1 MTPPDDGPERVA
13 SPPTVR
19 QGSPETAVQG
29 GGGTVSP
36 PTFVQHG
43 DTAGSPRTAVQG
55 EGGGAAEGGEAL
67 RGAAQFPPELLAEYE
82 PLGERGRG
90 TEGVVWE
97 ARRRSDDETVA
108 VKVHWAE
115 RPIDLDLL
123 RHLKQNGYDR
133 HAPRLG
139 GFGKVTTPY
148 GTVGWVEME
157 YFTTS
162 LEDVIAAEGA
172 GGPMPDDRVRALLA
186 ALAEALEYWRDP
198 VDRIPID
205 FKPDNLMFRRA
216 ADGSEQIV
224 VTDFGGVARATVTGM
239 NGQVIAAPGYT
250 APEGVIGLRRPESP
264 WWSLGEIVYLMLTG
278 ATHHANDITKRG
290 VRETF
295 VLDVEMPL
303 DGVTDRRW
311 RSLLAGL
318 FTRHY
323 DDRWGSAK
331 VRAWLAGENPDVIRP
346 TSLPGHGTR
355 RATNPITF
363 RGAPYDNPRS
373 LAEAMAE
380 DSEEAARWLLA
391 RGNDFAKWLL
401 EDVGNPL
408 VDLRTL
414 GAVSPDT
421 APLLVLD
428 FVVTYAPDVVPTLY
442 GVRLDAEGLAA
453 HADTDDTVHARLF
466 GSDALR
472 IAARRPCGHAG
483 CDHQGRPEDRC
494 AVLLRVADDVPMIMR
509 LVEDR
514 VASLRAEVRA
524 GPGESPTTWDPLNGR
539 ERANAY
545 MTAITLTLGAGES
558 ALPVTGGGTAQRTV
572 LRLTGGR
579 LIGGPAWWRTL
590 RTEAAG
596 ADPAS
601 LEGRVLATTV
611 EALRER
617 AAQGHIARR
626 AVRKARAGSDLTEA
640 VGRGLLGALLALLML
655 MFSTWSG
662 TVLGRVYR
670 DDIDLEPTE
679 RLTQTGALL
688 GRAGADGTVA
698 VLPALIVLSLL
709 IAAAWRH
716 HGPLLAATGVLAFT
730 AACLPRW
737 MPASHALPVPDFAA
751 GLLSDVGAVPGRWI
765 GPVAVLA
772 VICALPLGFGAR
784 AALRRGVDARGR
796 YEPLVRART
805 LAQRPLGTGA
815 IVFAS
820 CTALLWTSIIVR
832 TVYAREVPLADTSGA
847 GRAAADVSVAHL
859 PILVPLAVVA
869 GWGARRGRTRRGQ
882 ARRGQARDVFQAGLA
897 TTVVIAIWPDLFDRG
912 VTALRDWL
920 AGESPTADSVLGG
933 LLHIFIN
940 PISEGLSRWLAGIGG
955 AGTFWTAV
963 LVFLPVAVLGYLVVD
978 DR

>member
-1 MTPPDDGPERVA
+1 MTPPDDGPERLA

-29 GGGTVSP
+29 EGGTGSP
-36 PTFVQHG
+36 PTMIQRG
-43 DTAGSPRTAVQG
+43 DTTGSPRTAVQG
-55 EGGGAAEGGEAL
+55 EANGAVEQGEAL

-97 ARRRSDDETVA
+97 ARRRSDGETVA

-123 RHLKQNGYDR
+123 RHLKQHDYDR

-157 YFTTS
+157 YFGTS
-162 LEDVIAAEGA
+162 LEDVILAEGA
-172 GGPMPDDRVRALLA
+172 GGPMSDDRVRALLA

-278 ATHHANDITKRG
+278 ATHHANDITEHG

-303 DGVTDRRW
+303 DGVTDPRW

-318 FTRHY
+318 FTRQP
-323 DDRWGSAK
+323 DDRWGGAQ
-331 VRAWLAGENPDVIRP
+331 VRAWLAGEDPDVIRP
-346 TSLPGHGTR
+346 TVLPGHGTR

-363 RGAPYDNPRS
+363 HGAPYDNPRA
-373 LAEAMAE
+373 LAEAMAGE
-380 DSEEAARWLLA
+380 PEEAARWLLA

-428 FVVTYAPDVVPTLY
+428 FVVTYAPDVVPTLH
-442 GVRLDAEGLAA
+442 GIRLDDVGLAG
-453 HADTDDTVHARLF
+453 HAGTGDTVYARLF

-494 AVLLRVADDVPMIMR
+494 AVLLRVADDVPVIMR

-514 VASLRAEVRA
+514 VASLGAEVRA
-524 GPGESPTTWDPLNGR
+524 GPGESPMTWDPLNGR

-545 MTAITLTLGAGES
+545 MTAIALTLGAGES
-558 ALPVTGGGTAQRTV
+558 AHPVTRDGTAQRTV

-579 LIGGPAWWRTL
+579 LIGGPAWWRAL
-590 RTEAAG
+590 RTRAAG

-601 LEGRVLATTV
+601 LEGRALAATV

-617 AAQGHIARR
+617 AAQRHIARR
-626 AVRKARAGSDLTEA
+626 AVHKVRIGTEPAEA
-640 VGRGLLGALLALLML
+640 VGYGLLGTLAALLML
-655 MFSTWSG
+655 MACTWSA
-662 TVLGRVYR
+662 TVLGRAFR
-670 DDIDLEPTE
+670 DDITMEPTE
-679 RLTQTGALL
+679 ELTQTGALL
-688 GRAGADGTVA
+688 GRAGADATVA
-698 VLPALIVLSLL
+698 VLPALLLLSLL
-709 IAAAWRH
+709 IAALWRRH
-716 HGPLLAATGVLAFT
+716 APLLAVTGVLAFT

-737 MPASHALPVPDFAA
+737 MPVSHALPVPDFAA
-751 GLLSDVGAVPGRWI
+751 GLLSDFGAVPGRWI
-765 GPVAVLA
+765 GPVAVLGL
-772 VICALPLGFGAR
+772 ICAALLGTGAR
-784 AALRRGVDARGR
+784 AAMRRGVRARGR
-796 YEPLVRART
+796 YEPLVRARA
-805 LAQRPLGTGA
+805 LVQRPVGTGA
-815 IVFAS
+815 VVFAS
-820 CTALLWTSIIVR
+820 CTALLWTCVIIR
-832 TVYAREVPLADTSGA
+832 TVYAHEVPLADTSGA

-869 GWGARRGRTRRGQ
+869 GWGARRRR
-882 ARRGQARDVFQAGLA
+882 ARRDRARDVFHAGLA
-897 TTVVIAIWPDLFDRG
+897 AMLVIAIWPDLFDRG

-920 AGESPTADSVLGG
+920 AGESPEADSVLGG

-955 AGTFWTAV
+955 AGTFWTA
-963 LVFLPVAVLGYLVVD
+963 LLLFLPVAVLGYLVVD